1 MTRSM
6 TGYGKG
12 ESLKHDRKISVEI
25 KAVNHRYCD
34 LAIRSSKAL
43 AQHDSLVRQVAAKK
57 VFRGKL
63 DVSISLESVSKDD
76 AKVSINYALADMYV
90 RNLRELIGRYDLAG
104 NIDLSDLLRFGEIMT
119 LEKPDPDE
127 EAQEEIRES
136 LVEALEMAL
145 GGLVSMREAEG
156 LALKRD
162 MGEKIKNVRSLV
174 AAIKARSPQA
184 AKDNADKLKARLAEA
199 LLSPVIDQGRLVSEI
214 AIMADKACI
223 DEEITRAES
232 HLDQLE
238 GFLESDE
245 PIGRRLDFLIQ
256 ELNRE
261 ANTIGSKCSDLAI
274 ISNVVEMKSEIEKI
288 REQAQNIE

>member
-1 MTRSM
+1 
-6 TGYGKG
+6 
-12 ESLKHDRKISVEI
+12 
-25 KAVNHRYCD
+25 
-34 LAIRSSKAL
+34 
-43 AQHDSLVRQVAAKK
+43 LVRQVAAKK
-57 VFRGKL
+57 VFRGKI

-76 AKVSINYALADMYV
+76 AKVSINYPLADMYV
-90 RNLRELIGRYDLAG
+90 ENLRELACRYMLAPE
-104 NIDLSDLLRFGEIMT
+104 IELSDLLRFGEIMA

-127 EAQEEIRES
+127 AAQEEIREA
-136 LVEALEMAL
+136 LLEALELAL

-162 MGEKIKNVRSLV
+162 MGEKIRNVRSLV
-174 AAIKARSPQA
+174 ASIKTRSPQA

-288 REQAQNIE
+288 REHAQNIE